1 MSLGGLYMEG
11 LIFGVLWYVEVGRV
25 RVDKECHRLQTKKKT
40 LQHDFKLRNLYYG
53 TFCSL
58 LE

>member
-40 LQHDFKLRNLYYG
+40 LQHDFKLP
-53 TFCSL
+53 
-58 LE
+58 